1 MIARFATRSLRNM
14 TRYTIAALIALFV
27 VVVAHPTAAQTPTSQ
42 PSPASILLAKQIVE
56 IKGVK
61 NIFQPLVTGV
71 VEKTKNM
78 FMQTN
83 FMWAK
88 DLNEVAA
95 IEQKKYAPRVTELVD
110 ATARIYAEHFT
121 EQELKDLLAFY
132 QSPLGRKALVEEPK
146 VLSLAMENAGT
157 WGDNLSNEVMASM
170 REEMKK
176 RGHDM

>member
-1 MIARFATRSLRNM
+1 MIARFSRRHLM
-14 TRYTIAALIALFV
+14 AALIALFMIAIV
-27 VVVAHPTAAQTPTSQ
+27 RPAPAQSPAPQ

-56 IKGVK
+56 IKGVQ
-61 NIFQPLVTGV
+61 NIFAPLVRGV

-83 FMWAK
+83 FMWGK

-95 IEQKKYAPRVTELVD
+95 IEEKQYAPRVSELVD
-110 ATARIYAEHFT
+110 ATARIYATHFS
-121 EQELKDLLAFY
+121 EQELKQLLAFY

-146 VLSLAMENAGT
+146 ALDESMSYAGT
-157 WGDNLSNEVMASM
+157 WGDNLSQEVINSM
-170 REEMKK
+170 RQEMKK